1 MSWLKIIKFTQTL
14 TGLPAS
20 PSSLNLY
27 EGRTQTLSGFTKLR
41 FVVPLELDLLKP
53 FQLNA
58 AHFVG
63 FFASHLFTKASF
75 WHSLETKNPVTF
87 VTGFVPRTG
96 IEPALPCDN
105 QILSLARL
113 PIPPSGQF
121 ASACSAGCN
130 ITLMMEIFQN
140 PIKVF
145 FLVVVWFYLQ
155 HCFLGNSIDLIHFHI
170 RLNRCI

>member
-41 FVVPLELDLLKP
+41 FVVPLELGVPKP

-75 WHSLETKNPVTF
+75 
-87 VTGFVPRTG
+87 
-96 IEPALPCDN
+96 
-105 QILSLARL
+105 
-113 PIPPSGQF
+113 
-121 ASACSAGCN
+121 
-130 ITLMMEIFQN
+130 
-140 PIKVF
+140 
-145 FLVVVWFYLQ
+145 
-155 HCFLGNSIDLIHFHI
+155 
-170 RLNRCI
+170 